1 MSRSL
6 LLLCAPLLAWGA
18 PLLAQAPPSAGEAPL
33 DLAALELRMA
43 RAQEEFAGEQQS
55 RSIVL
60 FDEIIDQLAP
70 ALERGP
76 LPDRARELL
85 LQAYEL
91 RGRAYYGI
99 GLQDRAGESFRR
111 LIQAEPRHAL
121 SRERVS
127 PKVVSFFDSIKAELV
142 GFIAVTSRP
151 AGARVSLNGRF
162 LSLTDFFPME
172 VLAGTYEVEIA
183 REGYRTETRSV
194 TIGPKATETLE
205 IELVRTLASFF
216 FVTEPSGV
224 EVWIGGELRATTA
237 GALAPDQ
244 HEGVRQAG
252 LDPMRASARTEVANI
267 PLGTHEVEFRRRC
280 YAPLRRVLEV
290 AEPQDYEVEPLR
302 LEDSVGTLRLASE
315 PPGALIL
322 LDGEPMGQ
330 TPRELARVCSG
341 PHRLEA
347 KHASGKFIQDI
358 VLARDET
365 LSLDCPI
372 RPSLAFVGA
381 VAEASRG
388 ERLLPE
394 VEERVAQ
401 NLARIRSLNF
411 IPARR
416 ETLDRVLAEERLTRR
431 DLVPGLGVQPDVLR
445 RVTEKLAA
453 ALEVQGFLMA
463 LVPDERLQRTA
474 VLHVLAAGNTVSDTW
489 SVTFSEASSYLRFV
503 AAMDRKATVYQPWTG
518 LVTIDTQLHEG
529 VPIVRIVPGS
539 PAERAGVAVGEEIYA
554 VDGAPLRQTRD
565 LLAAVQRKRAG
576 ETLAMQ
582 LRGAGGSRAVNLE
595 LGVTPQEV
603 ALNDPELL
611 YNKIMMDLRQQVE
624 GYPGSE
630 TAAFARLNLGI
641 CAVHFGDFAAAHEH
655 WLKARAELPSRP
667 GLSAGTAAYY
677 LATALERLGLRQ
689 EAIEAY
695 NRAAGYEAATLFN
708 NDGPSVAPLA
718 KRRAGTP

>member
-1 MSRSL
+1 MSRSP
-6 LLLCAPLLAWGA
+6 LLLCVWLLAGA
-18 PLLAQAPPSAGEAPL
+18 ASLLAQAPPPAGEEPL
-33 DLAALELRMA
+33 DLAALEARMA
-43 RAQEEFAGEQQS
+43 RAEQEFAGEQQS
-55 RSIVL
+55 GSIVL
-60 FDEIIDQLAP
+60 FDEIIEQLAP

-76 LPDRARELL
+76 LPERAREIL

-99 GLQDRAGESFRR
+99 GLQDRAAESFRR
-111 LIQAEPRHAL
+111 LIQTEPRHTL

-127 PKVVSFFDSIKAELV
+127 PKIVGFFDSLKAELV
-142 GFIAVTSRP
+142 GYIAVVSRP

-172 VLAGTYEVEIA
+172 VLAGTYDVEIA

-194 TIGPKATETLE
+194 TIGPKAQESLE
-205 IELVRTLASFF
+205 VDLVRTLASFF
-216 FVTEPSGV
+216 FVTEPAGV
-224 EVWIGGELRATTA
+224 EIWIGGELRATTA
-237 GALAPDQ
+237 GTLAPDR
-244 HEGVRQAG
+244 HEAVRQAG
-252 LDPMRASARTEVANI
+252 LDPMRASARTEVANV

-290 AEPQDYEVEPLR
+290 AEPLDYDIEPVR

-322 LDGEPMGQ
+322 LDGEAMGQ

-341 PHRLEA
+341 PHRLEV

-372 RPSLAFVGA
+372 RPSLAFLGA
-381 VAEASRG
+381 VAETARG

-401 NLARIRSLNF
+401 NLARLRNLNF

-416 ETLDRVLAEERLTRR
+416 EVLERVLAEERLTRR

-453 ALEVQGFLMA
+453 ALEVQGFLIA

-489 SVTFSEASSYLRFV
+489 SVTFSEPSSYLRFV

-529 VPIVRIVPGS
+529 VPILRVVPGS
-539 PAERAGVAVGEEIYA
+539 PAERAGIAVGEEVYA
-554 VDGAPLRQTRD
+554 VDGAPLRRTRD
-565 LLAAVQRKRAG
+565 LLEVVRSKRAG
-576 ETLAMQ
+576 ESLALQ

-595 LGVTPQEV
+595 LGTTPQEV
-603 ALNDPELL
+603 ALHDPELL

-624 GYPGSE
+624 GYPGTE

-655 WLKARAELPSRP
+655 WLKARGELPGRP

-689 EAIEAY
+689 EAVEAF
-695 NRAAGYEAATLFN
+695 NRAAGYEGATLLN
-708 NDGPSVAPLA
+708 NDGPLVAPLA

>member
-695 NRAAGYEAATLFN
+695 SRAAGYEGATLFN

>member
-1 MSRSL
+1 MNRSL
-6 LLLCAPLLAWGA
+6 ILLCAVLACA
-18 PLLAQAPPSAGEAPL
+18 PPLLAQAPAPAVETQL

-99 GLQDRAGESFRR
+99 GLQDRAAESFRR
-111 LIQAEPRHAL
+111 LIQTEPRHAL

-142 GFIAVTSRP
+142 GYIAVTSRP

-162 LSLTDFFPME
+162 LGLTDFFPIE
-172 VLAGTYEVEIA
+172 VLAGTYEVEVA
-183 REGYRTETRSV
+183 REGYRTETRSL
-194 TIGPKATETLE
+194 TIGPKATETVHFD
-205 IELVRTLASFF
+205 LVRTLASLFLI
-216 FVTEPSGV
+216 TEPAGV
-224 EVWIGGELRATTA
+224 EVWIGGELKATTT
-237 GALAPDQ
+237 GALAPDLQ
-244 HEGVRQAG
+244 ETARNAG
-252 LDPMRASARTEVANI
+252 LDPLRTSARTEVVNI
-267 PLGTHEVEFRRRC
+267 PLGTHELEFRRRC
-280 YAPLRRVLEV
+280 YAPVRRVLQV
-290 AEPQDYEVEPLR
+290 SEPQDYEVEPVR
-302 LEDSVGTLRLASE
+302 LEDSVGTLRLTSD

-330 TPRELARVCSG
+330 TPRELTRVCSG
-341 PHRLEA
+341 PHRLEV
-347 KHASGKFIQDI
+347 KHASGKFIQDL

-372 RPSLAFVGA
+372 RPSLAFLGA

-401 NLARIRSLNF
+401 NLSRIRNLNF

-416 ETLDRVLAEERLTRR
+416 ETVERVLAEERLTRR

-453 ALEVQGFLMA
+453 ALEVQGFLIA

-474 VLHVLAAGNTVSDTW
+474 VLHLLAAGNTVSDTW
-489 SVTFSEASSYLRFV
+489 SVTFSEASSYLRFT
-503 AAMDRKATVYQPWTG
+503 AAADRKATVYQPWSG

-529 VPIVRIVPGS
+529 VPILRVVAGS

-554 VDGAPLRQTRD
+554 VDGEPVRQTRD
-565 LLAAVQRKRAG
+565 LLAVVQRKRAG
-576 ETLAMQ
+576 ESLALQ
-582 LRGAGGSRAVNLE
+582 LRGATGSRAVNLE

-630 TAAFARLNLGI
+630 AAAVARLNLGI

-655 WLKARAELPSRP
+655 WLKARAELPNRP

-689 EAIEAY
+689 EAVEAY
-695 NRAAGYEAATLFN
+695 RRAATYETATLFN
-708 NDGPSVAPLA
+708 NDGPPVAPLA

>member
-224 EVWIGGELRATTA
+224 
-237 GALAPDQ
+237 
-244 HEGVRQAG
+244 
-252 LDPMRASARTEVANI
+252 
-267 PLGTHEVEFRRRC
+267 
-280 YAPLRRVLEV
+280 
-290 AEPQDYEVEPLR
+290 
-302 LEDSVGTLRLASE
+302 
-315 PPGALIL
+315 
-322 LDGEPMGQ
+322 
-330 TPRELARVCSG
+330 
-341 PHRLEA
+341 
-347 KHASGKFIQDI
+347 
-358 VLARDET
+358 
-365 LSLDCPI
+365 
-372 RPSLAFVGA
+372 
-381 VAEASRG
+381 
-388 ERLLPE
+388 
-394 VEERVAQ
+394 
-401 NLARIRSLNF
+401 
-411 IPARR
+411 
-416 ETLDRVLAEERLTRR
+416 
-431 DLVPGLGVQPDVLR
+431 
-445 RVTEKLAA
+445 
-453 ALEVQGFLMA
+453 
-463 LVPDERLQRTA
+463 
-474 VLHVLAAGNTVSDTW
+474 
-489 SVTFSEASSYLRFV
+489 
-503 AAMDRKATVYQPWTG
+503 
-518 LVTIDTQLHEG
+518 
-529 VPIVRIVPGS
+529 
-539 PAERAGVAVGEEIYA
+539 
-554 VDGAPLRQTRD
+554 
-565 LLAAVQRKRAG
+565 
-576 ETLAMQ
+576 
-582 LRGAGGSRAVNLE
+582 
-595 LGVTPQEV
+595 
-603 ALNDPELL
+603 
-611 YNKIMMDLRQQVE
+611 
-624 GYPGSE
+624 
-630 TAAFARLNLGI
+630 
-641 CAVHFGDFAAAHEH
+641 
-655 WLKARAELPSRP
+655 
-667 GLSAGTAAYY
+667 
-677 LATALERLGLRQ
+677 
-689 EAIEAY
+689 
-695 NRAAGYEAATLFN
+695 
-708 NDGPSVAPLA
+708 
-718 KRRAGTP
+718 